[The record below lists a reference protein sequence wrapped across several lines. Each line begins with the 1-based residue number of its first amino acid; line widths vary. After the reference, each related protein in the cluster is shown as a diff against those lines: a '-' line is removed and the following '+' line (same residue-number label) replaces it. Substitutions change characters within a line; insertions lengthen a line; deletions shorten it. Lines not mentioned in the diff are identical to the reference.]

1 MHSLYGL
8 SPSAP
13 AYINKAFVLVIVAAS
28 LVVNSSGR
36 LLPFGDTD
44 DDDAGSRVRRA
55 DGNNM
60 TTELPLNLGDGT
72 TANLKA
78 IFLGRCYD
86 CEYCSEEQAGLYDCS
101 GLWDAFSSSFS
112 YQEPCNSVPEDFDDY
127 ANMAFVPLTND
138 QTLFYSGMYSMAMAI
153 GRQSSDFTNIELTM
167 LGGLVNGITF
177 CGMVDAPG
185 INYDACP
192 TFGSCEN
199 DTQDAFWKKSSQR
212 FAGQASGDVTVI
224 LDGSRADGAY
234 RPTSFFRLQEVANLD
249 PAKVTSLTA
258 YVVHSLNGDVTE
270 KCVTGSLL
278 ELQED
283 ITAKRITFECIDDPS
298 ITRHVQCIQDPGHDT
313 CLPYTDSAPATFGS
327 PTVIIL
333 TFQLV
338 SFLSVN

>member
-1 MHSLYGL
+1 MHSLHGL

-28 LVVNSSGR
+28 LVVNSSGV
-36 LLPFGDTD
+36 LLPSD
-44 DDDAGSRVRRA
+44 
-55 DGNNM
+55 
-60 TTELPLNLGDGT
+60 LGDGT
-72 TANLKA
+72 TPNLKA

-86 CEYCSEEQAGLYDCS
+86 CEYCSEEQAGLYNCS

-112 YQEPCNSVPEDFDDY
+112 YQEPCNSVPEDFDDFVS
-127 ANMAFVPLTND
+127 MAFVPLADN
-138 QTLFYSGMYSMAMAI
+138 QTLFYSGMYSIAMAI

-167 LGGLVNGITF
+167 LGGLVDGMTF

-199 DTQDAFWKKSSQR
+199 DVDALWKESSQY
-212 FAGQASGDVTVI
+212 FAGQASGEVTVI

-234 RPTSFFRLQEVANLD
+234 RPKSFFRPQEVANLD

-278 ELQED
+278 QLQED
-283 ITAKRITFECIDDPS
+283 VATKGIKFECIDDPS
-298 ITRHVQCIQDPGHDT
+298 ITRHVQCIQDPGHET
-313 CLPYTDSAPATFGS
+313 CRP
-327 PTVIIL
+327 
-333 TFQLV
+333 
-338 SFLSVN
+338 